1 MTIKELKEALDKLG
15 ISYANDAK
23 LADLQ
28 ALYDEAQIPFEVK
41 PGQIVKV
48 LTKDSEGNEIEGEME
63 LDSLIENL
71 KAELDEEIS
80 QHEVTKDQL
89 HEEQYQHEITQ
100 QKLAGKSGVSKTK
113 EGLNIVYLQT
123 PLGIEKRFRAGISIT
138 KERIRHEV
146 TDEQLALLQSDNAV
160 LISQGE

>member
-15 ISYANDAK
+15 IAYANDAK

-28 ALYDEAQIPFEVK
+28 ALYDESQIPFEIK

-63 LDSLIENL
+63 LDSLIESL
-71 KAELDEEIS
+71 KAELDEERS

-89 HEEQYQHEITQ
+89 HEEQYQHEKTQ
-100 QKLAGKSGVSKTK
+100 QKLAEKSGVSKTE

-123 PLGIEKRFRAGISIT
+123 PVGIKTRFRAGIKVT
-138 KERIRHEV
+138 NERIRHEV
-146 TDEQLALLQSDNAV
+146 SDEVLAELQQDNAI
-160 LISQGE
+160 LISQ